1 MRVSRTCFCRLANL
15 VQGLGTRE
23 LQTCLIEGAMLS
35 LDTPILLW
43 VLWIAEEHGDSQA
56 VTKAHE
62 SGGKVTALGG
72 SH

>member
-1 MRVSRTCFCRLANL
+1 
-15 VQGLGTRE
+15 
-23 LQTCLIEGAMLS
+23 LIEGAMLS
-35 LDTPILLW
+35 LDKPILLW

-72 SH
+72 SHPARVSIQSERGR